1 MRGVDLNVFDFDY
14 DLTWMAFFLNADERI
29 YGRFGSRDASSPD
42 KFLTLAGLKH
52 AMRAALAAHAQEPS
66 TRPPLAKAA
75 PRTPESYTASKRLKP
90 NQCIHCHQVR
100 DFFRADM
107 RAAGRWK
114 QEGIWDYLPPQP
126 ESAGFVLDPERS
138 NVLLQVVAQS
148 AADQAGLKAGDEL
161 TCVNKMVVASF
172 GDVQYALSKAPRT
185 GTVPLAWRRGMKEM
199 QATLSLPDGWRKQD
213 ISWRSFMWGLEP
225 PAAVHGKDLTADE
238 KKELGLPHTALA
250 FRQGTFVPPASR
262 EAGIKPNDIIL
273 GIDGKRLE
281 MTMLQFN
288 AHVRL
293 DYRVGDKVTFNVLRD
308 GKPLDVPMKLPR
320 AGN

>member
-1 MRGVDLNVFDFDY
+1 MRGVDLSVFDFDY
-14 DLTWMAFFLNADERI
+14 DLTWMAFFLDADERV

-52 AMRAALAAHAQEPS
+52 AMRAALATHAQEPMRQ
-66 TRPPLAKAA
+66 TPTAK
-75 PRTPESYTASKRLKP
+75 TASRTAEAYNASRRLKP

-100 DFFRADM
+100 DFYRADL

-114 QEGIWDYLPPQP
+114 QEDIWDYLPPQP

-138 NVLLQVVAQS
+138 NFLLQVVSQS
-148 AADQAGLKAGDEL
+148 AADRAGLKAGDEL
-161 TCVNKMVVASF
+161 TRVNKMPVASF
-172 GDVQYALSKAPRT
+172 ADVQYALSRAPHD
-185 GTVPLAWRRGMKEM
+185 GKVPVAWRHGAKELEG
-199 QATLSLPDGWRKQD
+199 TLALPEGWRKQD

-225 PAAVHGKDLTADE
+225 PAAVHGKDLTAEE
-238 KKELGLPHTALA
+238 KKELGLSPDALA

-273 GIDGKRLE
+273 GIDGKRLD
-281 MTMLQFN
+281 MTMLGFN

-293 DYRVGDKVTFNVLRD
+293 NYRVGDKVTFNILRD